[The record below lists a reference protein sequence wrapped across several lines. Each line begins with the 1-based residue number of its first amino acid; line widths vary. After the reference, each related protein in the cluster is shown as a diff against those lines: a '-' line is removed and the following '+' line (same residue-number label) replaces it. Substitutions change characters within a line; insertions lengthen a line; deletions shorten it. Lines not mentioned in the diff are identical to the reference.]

1 MHPSL
6 HSLPNRATIVLEK
19 PIYMHCRP
27 YKGSKDTMRHV
38 YEVLQLLSVM
48 EHVDFLERSVVEK
61 RVKGGERDMSGIFDQ
76 YIKEG
81 EARGE
86 ARKEAEVNERV
97 ATDML
102 KKKYPL
108 DAIKDISKLSEET
121 IRKLAK
127 SLGVAVL

>member
-1 MHPSL
+1 
-6 HSLPNRATIVLEK
+6 
-19 PIYMHCRP
+19 
-27 YKGSKDTMRHV
+27 MRHV

-48 EHVDFLERSVVEK
+48 EHDDRYEQAAIEERA
-61 RVKGGERDMSGIFDQ
+61 KGGIRNMSNVIDR

-108 DAIKDISKLSEET
+108 DAIKDISKLSEAH

>member
-1 MHPSL
+1 
-6 HSLPNRATIVLEK
+6 
-19 PIYMHCRP
+19 
-27 YKGSKDTMRHV
+27 MRHV

-48 EHVDFLERSVVEK
+48 EHDDRYEQIAIEERA
-61 RVKGGERDMSGIFDQ
+61 KGGIRNMSNVIERD
-76 YIKEG
+76 IKEG

-108 DAIKDISKLSEET
+108 DAIKDISKLSEAH